1 MHNANPGTPVLE
13 VRHLK
18 RYFPVGGTAL
28 VSRSRQVLRAVD
40 DVSFTLHE
48 GETFGLVGESGSGKS
63 TLGRTVLRLIEPTG
77 GEILYRG
84 RDIVPLRG
92 EELRAL
98 RRQMQMVFQDP
109 YASLNPRMRIDTII
123 REPLDIFGLGTTQ
136 ERQRRVAELLDRVGL
151 DGTFARRYPHQ
162 LSGGQRQRIGIAA
175 ALALGPSVI
184 VADEPTSALD
194 VSVQAQILNLL
205 SQLQQ
210 DLQLSLLFISHN
222 LATVEHLSD
231 RIAVM
236 YLGKIVETAPTA
248 RLFSAPQHPYTQ
260 ALFAAIPSPD
270 PRQIQP
276 AVLASDEMPSPL
288 NPPSGCHFHPRC
300 PVALDLCAR
309 VAPQLREYA
318 PGSSVACHVA
328 AARLGLPDAIPTEP
342 STHPRPATTPGKSPL
357 HA

>member
-1 MHNANPGTPVLE
+1 MGMHMNDASQGAPLLE

-18 RYFPVGGTAL
+18 RYFPVAGNAL
-28 VSRSRQVLRAVD
+28 LTRTQRLLRAVD

-63 TLGRTVLRLIEPTG
+63 TLGRAVLRLIEPTG
-77 GEILYRG
+77 GQILYRG

-92 EELRAL
+92 EALRAL
-98 RRQMQMVFQDP
+98 RRHMQMVFQDP
-109 YASLNPRMRIDTII
+109 YASLNPRMRIDAII
-123 REPLDIFGLGTTQ
+123 REPLDVFGLGTSG

-151 DGTFARRYPHQ
+151 DATFARRYPHQ

-205 SQLQQ
+205 SNLQQ
-210 DLQLSLLFISHN
+210 DLRLSLLFISHN
-222 LATVEHLSD
+222 LATVEHVSD

-236 YLGKIVETAPTA
+236 YLGRVVETAPTA
-248 RLFSAPQHPYTQ
+248 QLFATPRHPYTQ
-260 ALFAAIPSPD
+260 ALFAAIPMPD
-270 PRQIQP
+270 PRQIQRP
-276 AVLASDEMPSPL
+276 VLTADEMPSPL

-300 PVALDLCAR
+300 PVAMDACAR
-309 VAPQLREYA
+309 IVPRLREYA

-328 AARLGLPDAIPTEP
+328 AMRLGLPDQIPEED
-342 STHPRPATTPGKSPL
+342 SIASSSMGASP
-357 HA
+357 

>member
-1 MHNANPGTPVLE
+1 MNERNHGTPLLD

-18 RYFPVGGTAL
+18 RYFPVGGAAL
-28 VSRSRQVLRAVD
+28 FSRSRQVLKAVD

-63 TLGRTVLRLIEPTG
+63 TLGRAILRLIEPTS
-77 GEILYRG
+77 GEIRYRG
-84 RDIVPLRG
+84 RDIVPFRG

-98 RRQMQMVFQDP
+98 RRHMQMVFQDP

-123 REPLDIFGLGTTQ
+123 REPLDIFGLGTPR

-151 DGTFARRYPHQ
+151 DASFARRYPHQ
-162 LSGGQRQRIGIAA
+162 LSGGQRQRVGIAA

-205 SQLQQ
+205 SHLQQ
-210 DLQLSLLFISHN
+210 DLRLSLVFISHN
-222 LATVEHLSD
+222 LATVEHVSD

-236 YLGKIVETAPTA
+236 YLGRVVETAPTA
-248 RLFSAPQHPYTQ
+248 QLFATPQHPYTQ
-260 ALFAAIPSPD
+260 ALFAAIPAID
-270 PRQIQP
+270 PRQTQRP
-276 AVLASDEMPSPL
+276 VLTSDEMPSPL

-300 PVALDLCAR
+300 PVALDACTR
-309 VAPQLREYA
+309 IVPRLREYA

-328 AARLGLPDAIPTEP
+328 AMRLGLPDPIPEADTNLAQ
-342 STHPRPATTPGKSPL
+342 SMKASS
-357 HA
+357 